1 MAAFLETQLDFIFFF
16 YGLAFILLGAVSFAI
31 ARGGQEKTDWTM
43 LGLFGFV
50 HGASEWL
57 DLVALIIT
65 DGPGFAA
72 VRTAVMT
79 ASYVFLAEFARQ
91 EAIRLGWKMPER
103 WVYLPLVA
111 LVALAGILDG
121 VPTANAVARYAL
133 GFGGAMATGFM
144 FAWHARGLSGDHR
157 RLAISAAA
165 GFAIYA
171 VAAGAIAPAAPI
183 WPATVLNHQWFIRS
197 TGIPI
202 QLIRGLLA
210 CWIAF
215 SVWAIWGQKLVQEL
229 SSARYTRFVQRQF
242 TRTLM
247 AMGTIVV
254 SGWLLTN
261 YLGEIYN
268 QNVQADASN
277 DLNLLSSRLAAE
289 TAITDG
295 MARLLAGAPSIH
307 GLLKEGKASSGRHML
322 DLTVEASGAE
332 LGYIVDRAGTVVA
345 TAGKLERAARDPT
358 YAGAP
363 SIQKSL
369 AGEADHAF
377 AFDAASGSRDYYAS
391 YPIRD
396 GSDVVVG
403 AAVLKK
409 SLRGFEKSLANYD
422 AIYFLL
428 DPNGIVMLS
437 NRLKYMLRSLW
448 AVPVE
453 KQLELT
459 RQFGQLNYNPL
470 VKREIAESGWTAVDG
485 VRAYVSR
492 RFFDRG
498 QWSLAIVKPP
508 ERIYASRVL
517 GIAITLLATVAALVY
532 LLASERAVHDRV
544 QMDKRLEL
552 QEMASDFRFR
562 ATTDA
567 LTGLNNRLRFNEAM
581 SLEISRAQ
589 RYGTPLSLVLF
600 DIDHFKLIN
609 DTHGHLAGDKVLVEL
624 SRFVARQIRDVD
636 VLARWGGE
644 EFAILLPESD
654 ASMACQFAQ
663 KLRESLE
670 GLQFDE
676 VGVVTCSFG
685 VAQFEHADLA
695 KTIVSR
701 ADKALY
707 RAKLNGRNR
716 VELAPSRSGVR
727 PSAESAA

>member
-183 WPATVLNHQWFIRS
+183 WPATVLNHQWFVRS

-544 QMDKRLEL
+544 SNGQAAGAAGDGQRLSVPGHHGRPDGPQQQAAL
-552 QEMASDFRFR
+552 QRGNVAGDLEGAALRHSAVSRTFRHRSLQADQRYARPSGGRQGAGRAVPLRRASDPRCRR
-562 ATTDA
+562 ARA
-567 LTGLNNRLRFNEAM
+567 LGRGGVRDPPAGVRRQHGVPVCAEIARVARGPPIRRGRRRDMQLWRRPIRARGSGEDHRLPRRQGAVPRE
-581 SLEISRAQ
+581 AQ
-589 RYGTPLSLVLF
+589 RP
-600 DIDHFKLIN
+600 
-609 DTHGHLAGDKVLVEL
+609 
-624 SRFVARQIRDVD
+624 Q
-636 VLARWGGE
+636 
-644 EFAILLPESD
+644 
-654 ASMACQFAQ
+654 
-663 KLRESLE
+663 
-670 GLQFDE
+670 
-676 VGVVTCSFG
+676 
-685 VAQFEHADLA
+685 
-695 KTIVSR
+695 
-701 ADKALY
+701 
-707 RAKLNGRNR
+707 
-716 VELAPSRSGVR
+716 
-727 PSAESAA
+727 